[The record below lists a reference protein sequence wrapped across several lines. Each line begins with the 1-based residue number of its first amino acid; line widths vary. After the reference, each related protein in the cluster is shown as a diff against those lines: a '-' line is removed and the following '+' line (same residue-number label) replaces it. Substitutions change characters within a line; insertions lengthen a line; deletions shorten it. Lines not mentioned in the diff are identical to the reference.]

1 MDETAEKQAQKDRQY
16 KSNPWWNTAK
26 RLIEPAKFYITE
38 EQRHVILKRAMDVP
52 FGVCVCILTKLS
64 LLSAVEI
71 PQTRLFDTIDQRG
84 AIPVHG

>member
-1 MDETAEKQAQKDRQY
+1 MLLEPGCHTPTTIYHPSESLKMADRQY

-26 RLIEPAKFYITE
+26 RLIEPAKFYLTE

-64 LLSAVEI
+64 LLSAV
-71 PQTRLFDTIDQRG
+71 
-84 AIPVHG
+84 